1 MNNKLLFPQQQ
12 SSPNAETVPTRT
24 ARRFD
29 ADRKKFIDQDLSISE
44 ILKTHA
50 VEEDDREAL
59 YQLDL
64 LQKFRERLHLNASL
78 SLLLNPIFYFYLSY
92 LAPASSE
99 QIRPIFGLMAATSI
113 LYLLLAPR
121 IYQVFFV
128 KTLIAGGY
136 LFLSLGASLITAII
150 SQNQFDIAAMSGIQL
165 ALLAMHSQLL
175 LSVVLLPV
183 TLRNALVLTLIVTA
197 SLVWALLWSTPY
209 TDNSIQISQLFMLS
223 ATAVFVLY
231 EVYFQ
236 AVLRREAFD
245 AAFDMGRSAAQL
257 QAVSIRDTV
266 TGGFN
271 RLYLEHKLPH
281 DIRRAAHFSRPLSLI
296 MFDLDNFKH
305 VNDTLGHLQG
315 DRLLLQISQVAATV
329 LRDIDTLAR
338 YGGDEFVI
346 VLPELA
352 HTAALEVACTLQKRA
367 NEKIQ
372 EMKILQSS
380 EIAITLSIGV
390 ITLVPSPDL
399 TVAKLISLADEQLYR
414 AKEEGKNRIVC
425 REL

>member
-1 MNNKLLFPQQQ
+1 MNNKLFLPH
-12 SSPNAETVPTRT
+12 SSP
-24 ARRFD
+24 ARRPAHISTTTTPD
-29 ADRKKFIDQDLSISE
+29 SDLKQSIEQDLPVSE
-44 ILKTHA
+44 ILKSHV
-50 VEEDDREAL
+50 VEENDRETL

-64 LQKFRERLHLNASL
+64 LQKFRERLRLNASL

-99 QIRPIFGLMAATSI
+99 QIRPIFGLMAATCI

-121 IYQVFFV
+121 IYRVFFV
-128 KTLIAGGY
+128 KLLIAGGY
-136 LFLSLGASLITAII
+136 LFLSLGASLITATL
-150 SQNQFDIAAMSGIQL
+150 SQNQFDIAAMSGTQL
-165 ALLAMHSQLL
+165 ALLAMHSQIL

-197 SLVWALLWSTPY
+197 SLVWALLWSTPF
-209 TDNSIQISQLFMLS
+209 TDNSTQISQLFMLS
-223 ATAVFVLY
+223 ATMVFVLY
-231 EVYFQ
+231 EVHFQ
-236 AVLRREAFD
+236 TVLRREAFD
-245 AAFDMGRSAAQL
+245 ATFDMGRSATQL
-257 QAVSIRDTV
+257 QALSIRDTV

-281 DIRRAAHFSRPLSLI
+281 DINRAAHFSRPISVI

-315 DRLLLQISQVAATV
+315 DRLLQQISQVAGTV

-346 VLPELA
+346 ILPEITHEEA
-352 HTAALEVACTLQKRA
+352 MDVACALQKRA
-367 NEKIQ
+367 NQKIQ
-372 EMKILQSS
+372 EMKIFQSS
-380 EIAITLSIGV
+380 EITITLSIGV

-399 TVAKLISLADEQLYR
+399 TVAKMISLADEQLYR
-414 AKEEGKNRIVC
+414 AKQEGKNCIVSK
-425 REL
+425 EF